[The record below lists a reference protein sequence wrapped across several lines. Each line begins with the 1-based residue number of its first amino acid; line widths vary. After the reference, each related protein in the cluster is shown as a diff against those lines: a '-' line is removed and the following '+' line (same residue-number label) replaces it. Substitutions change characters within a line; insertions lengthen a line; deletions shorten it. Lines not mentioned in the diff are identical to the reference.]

1 MNKLFLIVLLG
12 VTSVVWAEV
21 DTSIEK
27 QVCGIKIYKKEI
39 NSLEKCAQGD
49 IVAFTNY
56 GMEWELRWLAKIAAI
71 CEFDSI
77 KMSVS
82 ESTVSG
88 FCHYRGKENTLK
100 IRETNKWVTGIVIE

>member
-1 MNKLFLIVLLG
+1 MKSYLDRNK
-12 VTSVVWAEV
+12 
-21 DTSIEK
+21 
-27 QVCGIKIYKKEI
+27 KIICCLKTLSHCRVI
-39 NSLEKCAQGD
+39 LNSDL
-49 IVAFTNY
+49 
-56 GMEWELRWLAKIAAI
+56 
-71 CEFDSI
+71 